1 MAAPVGEAEAPGVR
15 AATPLPRSW
24 CTYLAVRPEAAPL
37 CCLMGA
43 VLVLGL
49 LARNRYS
56 V

>member
-24 CTYLAVRPEAAPL
+24 CTYLAVRPEAVPL

-43 VLVLGL
+43 VLILGL